1 METIHEFNGEYR
13 YLSNFWPAKITMYGA
28 KYPSV
33 ENAYQAAKEQDPKN
47 RAKYINCSPAQAKKM
62 GKLAK
67 IIPNWNIARLLIME
81 ELVRRKFQIPELRQK
96 LIATGNAE
104 LIEGNHWN
112 DTFWG
117 ICNGNGENNLGKI
130 LMKIRHEINPILLN
144 GQRRT

>member
-1 METIHEFNGEYR
+1 MKMEIIHEFQG
-13 YLSNFWPAKITMYGA
+13 
-28 KYPSV
+28 
-33 ENAYQAAKEQDPKN
+33 
-47 RAKYINCSPAQAKKM
+47 
-62 GKLAK
+62 
-67 IIPNWNIARLLIME
+67 
-81 ELVRRKFQIPELRQK
+81 
-96 LIATGNAE
+96 E